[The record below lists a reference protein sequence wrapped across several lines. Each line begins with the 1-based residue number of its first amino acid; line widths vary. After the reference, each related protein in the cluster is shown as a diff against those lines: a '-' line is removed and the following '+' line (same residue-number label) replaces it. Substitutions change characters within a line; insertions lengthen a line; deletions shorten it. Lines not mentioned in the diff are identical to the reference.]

1 MNDRLNKLAEQ
12 AGFKLDDLP
21 DDVLMPLE
29 AFAESLVRECAK
41 EVNHIRKQG
50 GSTYGEIMLN
60 KFKLKV
66 E

>member
-21 DDVLMPLE
+21 DDVLLPLE

-66 E
+66 

>member
-21 DDVLMPLE
+21 DDVLLPLE

-66 E
+66 K

>member
-21 DDVLMPLE
+21 DDVLLPLE
-29 AFAESLVRECAK
+29 AFAESIVRECAK

-50 GSTYGEIMLN
+50 GSTYGEVMLN